1 MWNGTN
7 NRSRG
12 SSSELSS
19 SSSSSCNSS
28 LNGQLLIQGSNDR
41 LTLLS

>member
-19 SSSSSCNSS
+19 SSSCNSS
-28 LNGQLLIQGSNDR
+28 LNGQLLV
-41 LTLLS
+41 